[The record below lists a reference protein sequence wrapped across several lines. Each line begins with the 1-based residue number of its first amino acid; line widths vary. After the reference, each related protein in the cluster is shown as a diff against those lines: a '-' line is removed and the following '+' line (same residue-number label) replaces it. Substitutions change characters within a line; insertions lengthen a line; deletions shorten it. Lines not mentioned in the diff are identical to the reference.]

1 MEKQVS
7 TTELAWKQKYKKTQF
22 GGGNGMKER
31 ILDAAIKVFNEKGL
45 KFTMDDIARELSM
58 SKKTIYTVFRDKET
72 LFLEMVDYC
81 FDKIKES
88 ENAIVS
94 DPGLSTVEKIRQILG
109 VLPEGYRDI
118 DFRQLYS
125 LKTKFPKIYNK
136 VEERLETGW
145 ENTFFLIG
153 RGIEE
158 GSIRPIQIPILKTMF
173 EATLEQFFQRD
184 ILITNQI
191 SYQEALNQVVEILID
206 GIMVKGGCDGTD

>member
-1 MEKQVS
+1 
-7 TTELAWKQKYKKTQF
+7 
-22 GGGNGMKER
+22 MKER

-45 KFTMDDIARELSM
+45 KFTMDDIARELSI

-72 LFLEMVDYC
+72 LFFEMVDYC

-94 DPGLSTVEKIRQILG
+94 DPTLGTVEKIRQILG

-125 LKTKFPKIYNK
+125 LKTKYPKIYNK

-145 ENTFFLIG
+145 ENTFLLIN

-158 GSIRPIQIPILKTMF
+158 GSVRPIQIPILKTMF

-184 ILITNQI
+184 ILISNQI